1 MFEFCKDIG
10 TTLEQ
15 SWGIINNSGG
25 LFFEWSLN
33 GLWLA
38 GSIQNLAV
46 QRMSRCKKYVVGV
59 VLTWVKACSLRAMDT
74 LNIKGLQHSMLLY
87 CWIQTSRLLTNL
99 LEENSRRSSGE
110 REAIR

>member
-1 MFEFCKDIG
+1 M
-10 TTLEQ
+10 
-15 SWGIINNSGG
+15 
-25 LFFEWSLN
+25 N

-74 LNIKGLQHSMLLY
+74 LNIKGLQHLLVNVVVLLDLNL
-87 CWIQTSRLLTNL
+87 QTTN
-99 LEENSRRSSGE
+99 EFARGK
-110 REAIR
+110 